1 MQQRIEQAIG
11 LTYDQFTRTVILA
24 QNSFANFLRAKADDK
39 AALLEKLT
47 GTEVYSNVS
56 QRIYRLSQ
64 EADAHVQSIEDEMK
78 GLLHTRLDEHLLA
91 EQNERAHLLEASE
104 KNVAQNTKRIEQQI
118 DWIDRFA
125 QQARQVQQ
133 CESQFAQTTKACM
146 EARATRLNSSATMQ
160 CSACNRFIKK

>member
-1 MQQRIEQAIG
+1 M
-11 LTYDQFTRTVILA
+11 
-24 QNSFANFLRAKADDK
+24 
-39 AALLEKLT
+39 
-47 GTEVYSNVS
+47 S

-133 CESQFAQTTKACM
+133 CESQFAQTTKMAGPLLEISISM
-146 EARATRLNSSATMQ
+146 ASASLQ
-160 CSACNRFIKK
+160 